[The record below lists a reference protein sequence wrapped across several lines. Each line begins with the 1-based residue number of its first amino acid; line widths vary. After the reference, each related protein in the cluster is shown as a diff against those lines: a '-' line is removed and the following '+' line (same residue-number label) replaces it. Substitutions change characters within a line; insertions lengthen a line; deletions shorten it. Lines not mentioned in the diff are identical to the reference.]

1 MLLGS
6 VLVDW
11 SIGEGGISGID
22 LLRLPDEVLEK
33 IALVLCEKEVFGL
46 LNDVTEI
53 SDQGTTFSGKLLRW
67 VGEGLRLQEAI
78 ERNVDLLIL

>member
-6 VLVDW
+6 VLVDR
-11 SIGEGGISGID
+11 SIWNGCISTID
-22 LLRLPDEVLEK
+22 LLRLPDEVLEDV
-33 IALVLCEKEVFGL
+33 ALVLSEKENFGL

-53 SDQGTTFSGKLLRW
+53 SNQSTTFSGKLLGW
-67 VGEGLRLQEAI
+67 LGEWLRLQEAV